1 MTQVLVYR
9 GLGALEDYAAM
20 LLRMLKSLLD
30 PSHHDVHFITP
41 EQIVQGNLN
50 SKVSA
55 LAIGG
60 GYDLGL
66 IEALGDT
73 GMSNIQCFVRSGGA
87 YFGVC
92 SGAYFACNRIEF
104 DKGGPLEVVGERKLR
119 FFPGACIGPL
129 YKPYDYNSRSGSVA
143 AHIDFT
149 PTGVCL
155 GIDSQSEI
163 NEDTENGSG
172 LLIKSPKRAETPK
185 LNVLITESTTKI
197 DQNTESLAQNGH
209 NTESPKQTGHKTES
223 SNQTGYNTESPNQM
237 GHNTESPSQMGHN
250 TESPSQMG
258 YNTESPSQMGLNTE
272 SPNQKKQNIESLTQN
287 GPLNGIH
294 SPNVNGTADDDF
306 LPDVRGVISRSYFS
320 GGGYFKLE
328 VDERSCDVKI
338 LSRYVD
344 LPGNPTAAVLC
355 GVEKGVAVLTGL
367 HLECTAADI
376 DDGDKTVE
384 NMIPILKQNEKKN
397 TFILKSLLK
406 ELRLKVK

>member
-1 MTQVLVYR
+1 VCVNYPSMTQVLVYR

-87 YFGVC
+87 YF
-92 SGAYFACNRIEF
+92 
-104 DKGGPLEVVGERKLR
+104 
-119 FFPGACIGPL
+119 GACIGPL